1 MNFNEVLDNLDL
13 PVNHTER
20 QTILDTPLPEWVKDG
35 GWDRN
40 REREQLTGLQRQ
52 AKQINDV
59 LSKREALGKIAEMI
73 AAFKDHVE
81 KGAEEIREF
90 AKNNDIDC
98 MLDFEPWDTYSI
110 DPILESDPLNAAIKW
125 MHSDHSC

>member
-1 MNFNEVLDNLDL
+1 MNFNETLDNLDL
-13 PVNHTER
+13 PVNRAER
-20 QTILDTPLPEWVKDG
+20 QTILDTPMKPWVPG
-35 GWDRN
+35 SSWEEN
-40 REREQLTGLQRQ
+40 RPREQLAGLKRQ

-73 AAFKDHVE
+73 AAFKNHVE

-98 MLDFEPWDTYSI
+98 MLDFEPWDTYCI

>member
-13 PVNHTER
+13 PVNRAER
-20 QTILDTPLPEWVKDG
+20 QTIIDTPLPERVKDG
-35 GWDRN
+35 GWEEN
-40 REREQLTGLQRQ
+40 RPREQLAGCQRQ
-52 AKQINDV
+52 AEQINQV
-59 LSKREALGKIAEMI
+59 LSKREALGNIAEMI
-73 AAFKDHVE
+73 ASFKDTVE